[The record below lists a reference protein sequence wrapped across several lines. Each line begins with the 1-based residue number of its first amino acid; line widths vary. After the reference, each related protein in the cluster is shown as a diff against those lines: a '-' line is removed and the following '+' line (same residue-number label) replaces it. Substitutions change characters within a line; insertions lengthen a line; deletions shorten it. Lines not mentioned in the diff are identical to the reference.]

1 MNVSSVKGVE
11 SKMKMMSKVILT
23 TVVALAIVALPACRT
38 NRKKVDPVT
47 QPVVTDT
54 TASAPDVAIPTR
66 TDTPVEPERD
76 FVQETPVQEEV
87 MPTEIDA
94 LNRYVQ
100 ERGYIRDAF
109 FNYDEATLD
118 ASAQESLQSSA
129 TWLRGEGAAYNVL
142 IEGHCDERGTEQYNL
157 ALGDRRA
164 NTAKDYLVTLGIN
177 AGRIRTV
184 SYGEERPFDEGHDD
198 EAWGKNRR
206 AHLVLVR

>member
-1 MNVSSVKGVE
+1 MPRLLGG
-11 SKMKMMSKVILT
+11 T
-23 TVVALAIVALPACRT
+23 
-38 NRKKVDPVT
+38 PVT
-47 QPVVTDT
+47 SLPST
-54 TASAPDVAIPTR
+54 TTAPDVAMPDR
-66 TDTPVEPERD
+66 TDPSTAVQPERD
-76 FVQETPVQEEV
+76 FVEETPVREEV

-94 LNRYVQ
+94 LNRYAQ

-118 ASAQESLQSSA
+118 GPAQDALQSSA
-129 TWLRGEGAAYNVL
+129 SWLRGEGAAYNVL

-198 EAWGKNRR
+198 GAWGKNRR